1 MILYTIIS
9 PEDIFYTPE
18 NKKNHKTLSEK
29 ACITAPYEYIKND
42 EYSRACMELYKSH
55 KKGSGHEYI

>member
-18 NKKNHKTLSEK
+18 SKKNQTISSET

-42 EYSRACMELYKSH
+42 EYSRACMEISH

>member
-9 PEDIFYTPE
+9 PDDIFYTSQ
-18 NKKNHKTLSEK
+18 NKKNQKNLPET

-42 EYSRACMELYKSH
+42 EYSRACMEILPY
-55 KKGSGHEYI
+55 KKGERT